1 MSSGRTS
8 KGGLILDVRTAEE
21 FAEKHAEGAVNVPV
35 DVLSARL
42 GELETLISKSGP
54 ILVYCRSG
62 RRSAMAKQIL
72 EGAGYAQVEDCSTLE
87 NAIARNNVAGLS
99 STFST

>member
-1 MSSGRTS
+1 MSSGQTS

-21 FAEKHAEGAVNVPV
+21 FAEKHAERAVNVPV

-42 GELETLISKSGP
+42 AELEMLTSKSGP

-72 EGAGYAQVEDCSTLE
+72 EGAGYAHVEDCSTLE
-87 NAIARNNVAGLS
+87 NALARQ
-99 STFST
+99 